1 MIVPYTLPLD
11 LLEVFQGSFSLI
23 FAIISIFVGL
33 RILFK
38 YFEYKRRELILVGIS
53 WIGIASPWIPDSI
66 NFIMILGF
74 SSILTEEAYLIIGN
88 VFMPL
93 IIICWLIVITDFLYK
108 ARQKLILILCLIWTV
123 IFETIF
129 FTLLFID
136 SSLVGTFLGP
146 FHVEFGDFITFTL
159 LFTIVILLISGLL
172 FARESLKSEDKEIKL
187 KGKFLIVAFLSFT
200 IGAILDSSIS
210 LIPITVVITR
220 LILISSSIEFYIGF
234 ILPKW
239 VKKFLIKGLER
250 Q

>member
-11 LLEVFQGSFSLI
+11 MLEVFQGSFSLI

-33 RILFK
+33 RILSK

>member
-123 IFETIF
+123 IFEIIF

-136 SSLVGTFLGP
+136 STLVGTFLGP

>member
-11 LLEVFQGSFSLI
+11 MLEVFQGSFSLI

-33 RILFK
+33 RILSK

-239 VKKFLIKGLER
+239 VKRFLIKGLER

>member
-88 VFMPL
+88 VFMPFF
-93 IIICWLIVITDFLYK
+93 IICWLIVITDFLYK
-108 ARQKLILILCLIWTV
+108 TKQKLILILCLIWTV
-123 IFETIF
+123 IFEMIF
-129 FTLLFID
+129 FTLLFTD
-136 SSLVGTFLGP
+136 STLVGTFLGP

-159 LFTIVILLISGLL
+159 LFTIVVLLISGLL

-239 VKKFLIKGLER
+239 VKKFLIKELER

>member
-33 RILFK
+33 RILSK

>member
-11 LLEVFQGSFSLI
+11 LLEAFQGSFSLI

-38 YFEYKRRELILVGIS
+38 YFKYKRRELILVGIS

-88 VFMPL
+88 VFMPFF
-93 IIICWLIVITDFLYK
+93 IICWLIVITDFLYK
-108 ARQKLILILCLIWTV
+108 VRQKLILILCLIWTV
-123 IFETIF
+123 IFEIIF

-136 SSLVGTFLGP
+136 STLVGKFLGP